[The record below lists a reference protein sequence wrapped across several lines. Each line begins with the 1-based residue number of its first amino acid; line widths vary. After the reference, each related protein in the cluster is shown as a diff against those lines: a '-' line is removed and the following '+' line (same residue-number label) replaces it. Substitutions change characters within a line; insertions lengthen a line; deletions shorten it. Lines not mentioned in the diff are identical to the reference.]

1 MKNGGRPGQ
10 ASARASLSDALAL
23 KADARTLAIGLLAA
37 ALAWQGFSLLGEIL
51 GYGILCPSYAE
62 EILFSIL
69 SAASMAFLA
78 FMFLLRRERI
88 RFLVYALQF
97 LAFAAYLL
105 AFSYS
110 DHALAGIVLCLVVP
124 ICAYEAF
131 PLNIALAS
139 GAGIALFLLR
149 AFLPSF
155 VNKPV
160 LSFEEASALFFLP
173 PSASFLAG
181 LFFAYRR
188 EADRARA
195 NMLELAKLN
204 LSYQDYSATVAEKS
218 ALEERRRI
226 SRDIHDTVG
235 YALTNAIMMM
245 EAASLMA
252 EKDPGK
258 VAEFTERARSG
269 TEAALNDVREA
280 LRGLRRDDELR
291 FSGPIAISRTVR
303 VFRVATKTDVELDFG
318 NFSWDLDEERA
329 LIAYHFIQEGML
341 NAFSH
346 GKATSIRVSLRL
358 EEGELAISIRDNGR
372 GAQKVE
378 EGIGIKGARE
388 RLEKVGG
395 RLEYRNVLDGFLIT
409 LRMPAAKP

>member
-1 MKNGGRPGQ
+1 MTQAGRRP
-10 ASARASLSDALAL
+10 RAPKRAGLSDALAL
-23 KADARTLAIGLLAA
+23 RLDARALSLGLLALG
-37 ALAWQGFSLLGEIL
+37 LAWQGFSLLGEIL

-69 SAASMAFLA
+69 SAASMLFLV
-78 FMFLLRRERI
+78 FMFLLRRERV

-97 LAFAAYLL
+97 LVFAAYLL

-110 DHALAGIVLCLVVP
+110 DHALAGIVLCLVIPV
-124 ICAYEAF
+124 CAYEAF
-131 PLNIALAS
+131 PRNLAIS
-139 GAGIALFLLR
+139 AGAGIFLFLLR
-149 AFLPSF
+149 SFLPSF
-155 VNKPV
+155 IMKPA
-160 LSFEEASALFFLP
+160 LSFEEATALFFLP
-173 PSASFLAG
+173 LAVSALAS
-181 LFFAYRR
+181 LFFSYRR
-188 EADRARA
+188 EVDRARA

-245 EAASLMA
+245 EAARLMA

-269 TEAALNDVREA
+269 TEAALSDVREA

-291 FSGPIAISRTVR
+291 FSGPFAISRTVR
-303 VFRVATKTDVELDFG
+303 VFRIATKTDVELDFG

-358 EEGELAISIRDNGR
+358 EEGELVISIRDNGR

-395 RLEYRNVLDGFLIT
+395 RLEYRNVLDGFIIS
-409 LRMPAAKP
+409 LRMPAALP